1 MTFTRADPIDVTSSM
16 ETAMKKLFKLLSLLR
31 LVAELRGRSRHGYRR
46 SRDYYPLYGGPRRR
60 SLLER
65 ALHRYMSR
73 RSY

>member
-1 MTFTRADPIDVTSSM
+1 
-16 ETAMKKLFKLLSLLR
+16 MKKLFKLLSLLR
-31 LVAELRGRSRHGYRR
+31 LLAELRGRSRHGYRR

-65 ALHRYMSR
+65 VLHRYMSR